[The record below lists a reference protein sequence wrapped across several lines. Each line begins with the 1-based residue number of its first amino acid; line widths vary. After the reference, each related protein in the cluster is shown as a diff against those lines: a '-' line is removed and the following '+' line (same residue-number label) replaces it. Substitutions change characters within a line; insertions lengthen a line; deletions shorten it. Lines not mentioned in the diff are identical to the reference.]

1 MSVVGAV
8 NPDAVNNEPATE
20 IPEIVTGA
28 VPVAVTTTG
37 FVPYCPT
44 ATLPKSMLV
53 APTLS
58 VETPAEPVPLRL
70 ISALGLPEEL
80 LETVTM
86 PVKALA

>member
-1 MSVVGAV
+1 MVGAV
-8 NPDAVNNEPATE
+8 NPDVVNSDPATE
-20 IPEIVTGA
+20 ILEIVTGA
-28 VPVAVTTTG
+28 VPVAVRTTG

-70 ISALGLPEEL
+70 ISALGLLEEL
-80 LETVTM
+80 LEIVTA
-86 PVKALA
+86 PVKVLA

>member
-1 MSVVGAV
+1 MVGAV
-8 NPDAVNNEPATE
+8 NPDAVNSDPATE

-44 ATLPKSMLV
+44 TTLPKS
-53 APTLS
+53 TLAALMPR
-58 VETPAEPVPLRL
+58 VETPAEPVPLTL
-70 ISALGLPEEL
+70 ISVLGFPEEL

-86 PVKALA
+86 PVNELA